1 MKFIRLYMILAVMLF
16 APMALAF
23 AQDEGPLGYGDSIQG
38 EITNRNFE
46 IEYSFEGTVGE
57 VVVIQ
62 MTPEDTRDGLT
73 RPSVILLDTEFE
85 VLSTVT
91 GNRDAATLV
100 YMLPADGEYFIL
112 ATRHDG
118 RAGDSVGAYTLVIDQ
133 VSELAAGETV
143 EGSVTN
149 TTTNLYA
156 VKPSM
161 AFELVYERLDGD
173 FFPEI
178 SVQVIDPDTFGNTN
192 LSPVMVAQGSQLA
205 RAALSITSA
214 DEEIYIVVV
223 TRALFTFSSREISA
237 NYALMLNSAE

>member
-118 RAGDSVGAYTLVIDQ
+118 RAGDSVGAYTLVIEQ
-133 VSELAAGETV
+133 VSEIG
-143 EGSVTN
+143 
-149 TTTNLYA
+149 
-156 VKPSM
+156 
-161 AFELVYERLDGD
+161 
-173 FFPEI
+173 
-178 SVQVIDPDTFGNTN
+178 
-192 LSPVMVAQGSQLA
+192 
-205 RAALSITSA
+205 RASC
-214 DEEIYIVVV
+214 
-223 TRALFTFSSREISA
+223 RE
-237 NYALMLNSAE
+237 